1 MIALRNAFSFAKY
14 TVFPRIPIKLGF
26 YPFFVTHAQC
36 CMNVMCVFILST
48 SESIFANLT
57 IATVVKITF
66 IRDLNILSNNDPF
79 HFHGRISCAKNA
91 SISRNREESCIGR
104 VWISSLNIVCSSG
117 KGCEFRILF
126 LISID
131 VGTPPRDWHL
141 NMSDFQFHE

>member
-1 MIALRNAFSFAKY
+1 M
-14 TVFPRIPIKLGF
+14 PIEFCF
-26 YPFFVTHAQC
+26 YHFFVTRAQC

-79 HFHGRISCAKNA
+79 SFLMVEYPALKMRQF
-91 SISRNREESCIGR
+91 SRHPEESCIGH
-104 VWISSLNIVCSSG
+104 VSISFLNIVRSSG
-117 KGCEFRILF
+117 KGCEFRIVF

-141 NMSDFQFHE
+141 NMSDFQLHE